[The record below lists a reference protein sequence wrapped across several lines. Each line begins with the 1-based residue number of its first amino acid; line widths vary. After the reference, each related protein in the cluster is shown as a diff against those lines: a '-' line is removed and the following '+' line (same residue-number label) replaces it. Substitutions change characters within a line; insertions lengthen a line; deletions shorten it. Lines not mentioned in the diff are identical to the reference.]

1 MLVVEYIIN
10 NIDTIPDIESA
21 AELGKSLGVNVVVVK
36 VTLSMLELG
45 DFLTFKEIIKRSIK
59 ENSIIKSDDIKESSE
74 DISIKNEE
82 VDFDKLISNI
92 LGQDSISKEEE
103 KFNISNIKN
112 VLESKSINIEV
123 DTSDELAIDSVFKE
137 ECFNEFKEFCCYNKI
152 KRITDITYDDIMDFK
167 FEKNISREILSEI
180 ARVINQYDY
189 EYSKS
194 DINLELEELRE
205 EISCRLCNLKPEQKV
220 IGEYI
225 VKNLDKIHEI
235 GNLRELAD
243 SIGVSQFKIPAVLT
257 KLNLGTFTAFKK
269 KLKMILIIK

>member
-1 MLVVEYIIN
+1 
-10 NIDTIPDIESA
+10 
-21 AELGKSLGVNVVVVK
+21 
-36 VTLSMLELG
+36 
-45 DFLTFKEIIKRSIK
+45 
-59 ENSIIKSDDIKESSE
+59 
-74 DISIKNEE
+74 
-82 VDFDKLISNI
+82 
-92 LGQDSISKEEE
+92 
-103 KFNISNIKN
+103 
-112 VLESKSINIEV
+112 
-123 DTSDELAIDSVFKE
+123 
-137 ECFNEFKEFCCYNKI
+137 
-152 KRITDITYDDIMDFK
+152 MDFK
-167 FEKNISREILSEI
+167 FEKNISREILSKI

-205 EISCRLCNLKPEQKV
+205 EISCRLCNLKPEQEV

>member
-1 MLVVEYIIN
+1 MLIIETTDKNYNKNKQKTKETTFTNGENKILKYHSEENRDYYISNDNEKVECQSIIEIKQKIIRNKKNLSTKQMLVAEYIIN

-123 DTSDELAIDSVFKE
+123 DTSDELAIDSVFK
-137 ECFNEFKEFCCYNKI
+137 
-152 KRITDITYDDIMDFK
+152 
-167 FEKNISREILSEI
+167 
-180 ARVINQYDY
+180 
-189 EYSKS
+189 
-194 DINLELEELRE
+194 
-205 EISCRLCNLKPEQKV
+205 
-220 IGEYI
+220 
-225 VKNLDKIHEI
+225 
-235 GNLRELAD
+235 
-243 SIGVSQFKIPAVLT
+243 
-257 KLNLGTFTAFKK
+257 
-269 KLKMILIIK
+269 

>member
-137 ECFNEFKEFCCYNKI
+137 ERFNEFKEFCCYNKI

-167 FEKNISREILSEI
+167 FEKNISREILSKI

-205 EISCRLCNLKPEQKV
+205 EISCRLCNLKPEQEV

>member
-1 MLVVEYIIN
+1 MLVAEYIIN

-137 ECFNEFKEFCCYNKI
+137 
-152 KRITDITYDDIMDFK
+152 
-167 FEKNISREILSEI
+167 
-180 ARVINQYDY
+180 
-189 EYSKS
+189 
-194 DINLELEELRE
+194 
-205 EISCRLCNLKPEQKV
+205 
-220 IGEYI
+220 
-225 VKNLDKIHEI
+225 
-235 GNLRELAD
+235 
-243 SIGVSQFKIPAVLT
+243 
-257 KLNLGTFTAFKK
+257 
-269 KLKMILIIK
+269 

>member
-1 MLVVEYIIN
+1 MLVAEYIIN

-137 ECFNEFKEFCCYNKI
+137 EHFNEFKEFCCYNKI